1 MEPDAGGV
9 LRSNVAI
16 DGVAGDPFAIGKGDA
31 SRLGVV
37 GNDVVTLVGPV
48 FESPATL
55 VFIARFAEN
64 VEAVGTHHGR
74 LVAAGTCS
82 LCILGGP
89 GARQRV
95 IEVNMRRRITRVGGT
110 EAPLR
115 EALAHLVLPVITDFG
130 DTTSRLTNCETMCDF
145 RALGEDGR
153 RVVLDCSC
161 DGGLVRDGV
170 GRRYRTFG
178 VLDGNEG
185 LDGILPRPLV
195 VGPGNSVGP
204 GIVNAA
210 ISGGN
215 EFRLRGKRI
224 DDLNILDLH
233 EASGVDAILL

>member
-1 MEPDAGGV
+1 MEPDAGSV

-16 DGVAGDPFAIGKGDA
+16 DGVAGDPFAIGKGDV

-37 GNDVVTLVGPV
+37 GDNVVTLVGPV
-48 FESPATL
+48 FESPAAL
-55 VFIARFAEN
+55 VFIARLAEN
-64 VEAVGTHHGR
+64 VEAVRAHHGR

-95 IEVNMRRRITRVGGT
+95 IEVNMRRRITRIGGT

-115 EALAHLVLPVITDFG
+115 EALAHLVLVVVTDFG
-130 DTTSRLTNCETMCDF
+130 DTTSRLTHCETMCDF

-170 GRRYRTFG
+170 GRRYRAFG

-185 LDGILPRPLV
+185 DDGVLPCPV
-195 VGPGNSVGP
+195 VIGPSNGVGCC
-204 GIVNAA
+204 IVNAA
-210 ISGGN
+210 IGSGD

-224 DDLNILDLH
+224 DDLNVLDLH
-233 EASGVDAILL
+233 KVGGIDTIL